1 MYIGVCIF
9 VKVYEFSI
17 FHGLFLSVN
26 HFWWCMSI
34 SEYIFVLFLSFCR
47 TTKQKLRPLGILS
60 LCYRFLNP
68 DLLSFGLHFC
78 LAWFGMFGFF
88 TSLSVY
94 VFLYEFSQANK
105 TKDWTFVD
113 VACACF
119 STFFFV
125 VVIYFVNPHLFVQS
139 SLIWLSIG
147 GE

>member
-1 MYIGVCIF
+1 
-9 VKVYEFSI
+9 
-17 FHGLFLSVN
+17 
-26 HFWWCMSI
+26 MSI
-34 SEYIFVLFLSFCR
+34 SEYVFVLFLSFCR